1 MKKKIIVTNVIIV
14 VLALLI
20 LFLSGISITKSIYKK
35 QAEERIIDVTNIY
48 AENYSS
54 YDKVVK
60 NVPKDYR
67 VTVVDKAG
75 KVLSDSETA
84 DVSNMEN
91 HIDRE
96 EIVAALH
103 GKTVAVTRR
112 SDTTNKDMVYSAVK
126 VNLSADDYVFV
137 RVSTPVDSVNLYAT
151 STILPNFYVLI
162 AAIIA
167 AVILSVVLTKSLV
180 KPMAEIKNSLI
191 ALNNGTFTPSTP
203 SEKDPE
209 INKMMSEIN
218 DIGAKLSDTIT
229 TVSEDNKKL
238 DYILNNVSDGIVVI
252 TADGNIEVMNDN
264 AKLVFGVK
272 NDAISSN
279 YTVLS
284 ANEKFISAVSDAV
297 NERINKVFEFTT
309 AAHDVYL
316 TSIRCLDGGM
326 TIIVLSDITAVK
338 HGEEIRS
345 EFFANAS
352 HELKTP
358 LTAIKGFN
366 DVIGMKSKDGDIKTL
381 SAKID
386 KEVNRV
392 VSLIDDMLNLS
403 KLETTNTPI
412 VEKVDLIAV
421 AREAEES
428 ISALAR
434 DKNVNIEISGE
445 GTVDMEKDH
454 AYELVKNLMENA
466 VRYNEDGG
474 HVIVSVD
481 EKADKVTLI
490 VKDDGIGID
499 EENQS
504 RIFERFY
511 RVNKSRSRETGGT
524 GLGLS
529 IVRGILEAYGG
540 RLAFSAR
547 RQGGLVARVT
557 VPVREVSGETS
568 PLDDDSLAT
577 GDNAVRDNRDET
589 AS

>member
-14 VLALLI
+14 VFALLI

-35 QAEERIIDVTNIY
+35 QAEERIIDVANIY
-48 AENYSS
+48 AENYTSS
-54 YDKVVK
+54 DKVVK

-67 VTVVDKAG
+67 VTVVDKSG

-103 GKTVAVTRR
+103 GKPVAVTRR

-126 VNLSADDYVFV
+126 VDLSADDYVFV

-180 KPMAEIKNSLI
+180 KPMAEIKNNLI

-209 INKMMSEIN
+209 INKMLSEIN
-218 DIGAKLSDTIT
+218 DIGEKLSDTIT

-252 TADGNIEVMNDN
+252 TREGNIEVMNDN
-264 AKLVFGVK
+264 AKLVFDVK

-366 DVIGMKSKDGDIKTL
+366 DVIGMKSKDGDIGTL
-381 SAKID
+381 SSKID

-403 KLETTNTPI
+403 KLETTKTPI
-412 VEKVDLIAV
+412 VEKVDLVAV
-421 AREAEES
+421 AFDAEES

-445 GTVDMEKDH
+445 GVVEMEKDH

-474 HVIVSVD
+474 HVFVSVD
-481 EKADKVTLI
+481 EKTDKVTLK

-529 IVRGILEAYGG
+529 IVKH
-540 RLAFSAR
+540 
-547 RQGGLVARVT
+547 VAELYDAKLTLSSTLGAGTEIT
-557 VPVREVSGETS
+557 VSFKK
-568 PLDDDSLAT
+568 
-577 GDNAVRDNRDET
+577 
-589 AS
+589 

>member
-445 GTVDMEKDH
+445 GTVEMEKDH

-474 HVIVSVD
+474 HVFVSVD
-481 EKADKVTLI
+481 EKTDIVTLK

-529 IVRGILEAYGG
+529 IVKHVAELYGAKLTLSSTLG
-540 RLAFSAR
+540 A
-547 RQGGLVARVT
+547 GTEIT
-557 VPVREVSGETS
+557 VSFKK
-568 PLDDDSLAT
+568 
-577 GDNAVRDNRDET
+577 
-589 AS
+589 

>member
-14 VLALLI
+14 VFALLV

-35 QAEERIIDVTNIY
+35 QAEERIIDVANIY
-48 AENYSS
+48 AENYTSS
-54 YDKVVK
+54 DKVVK

-103 GKTVAVTRR
+103 GKPVAVTRR

-126 VNLSADDYVFV
+126 VDLSSDDYVFV

-209 INKMMSEIN
+209 INKMLSEIN
-218 DIGAKLSDTIT
+218 DIGEKLSDTIT

-264 AKLVFGVK
+264 AKLVFDVK

-338 HGEEIRS
+338 QGEEIRS

-403 KLETTNTPI
+403 KLETTKTPI
-412 VEKVDLIAV
+412 VEKVDLVAV
-421 AREAEES
+421 AYDAEES

-434 DKNVNIEISGE
+434 AKNVNIEISGE
-445 GTVDMEKDH
+445 GTVEMEKDH

-474 HVIVSVD
+474 HVFVSVD
-481 EKADKVTLI
+481 EKADKVTLK

-529 IVRGILEAYGG
+529 IVKH
-540 RLAFSAR
+540 
-547 RQGGLVARVT
+547 VAELYDAKLTLSSTLGAGTEIT
-557 VPVREVSGETS
+557 VSFKK
-568 PLDDDSLAT
+568 
-577 GDNAVRDNRDET
+577 
-589 AS
+589 

>member
-14 VLALLI
+14 VFALLI

-35 QAEERIIDVTNIY
+35 QAEERIIDVANIY
-48 AENYSS
+48 AENYTSS
-54 YDKVVK
+54 DKVVK

-103 GKTVAVTRR
+103 GKPVAVTRR

-126 VNLSADDYVFV
+126 VDLSADDYVFV

-180 KPMAEIKNSLI
+180 KPMTEIKNSLI

-209 INKMMSEIN
+209 INKMLSEIN
-218 DIGAKLSDTIT
+218 DIGEKLSDTIT

-252 TADGNIEVMNDN
+252 TANGNIEVMNDN
-264 AKLVFGVK
+264 AKLVFDVK

-366 DVIGMKSKDGDIKTL
+366 DVIGMKSKDDDIRTL
-381 SAKID
+381 SSKID

-403 KLETTNTPI
+403 KLETTKTPI
-412 VEKVDLIAV
+412 VEKVDLVAV
-421 AREAEES
+421 AYDAEES

-445 GTVDMEKDH
+445 GTVEIEKDH

-466 VRYNEDGG
+466 VRYNENGG
-474 HVIVSVD
+474 HVFVSVD
-481 EKADKVTLI
+481 DKSDKVTLK

-529 IVRGILEAYGG
+529 IVKH
-540 RLAFSAR
+540 
-547 RQGGLVARVT
+547 VAELYDAKLTLSSTLGAGTEIT
-557 VPVREVSGETS
+557 VSFKK
-568 PLDDDSLAT
+568 
-577 GDNAVRDNRDET
+577 
-589 AS
+589 

>member
-67 VTVVDKAG
+67 VTVVDKSG

-103 GKTVAVTRR
+103 GKSVAVTRR

-126 VNLSADDYVFV
+126 VNLSSDDYVFV
-137 RVSTPVDSVNLYAT
+137 RISTPVDSVNLYAT

-167 AVILSVVLTKSLV
+167 AVILSIVLTKSLV

-218 DIGAKLSDTIT
+218 DIGEKLSDTIT

-252 TADGNIEVMNDN
+252 TADGNIEIMNDN
-264 AKLVFGVK
+264 AKLVFDVK

-338 HGEEIRS
+338 QGEEIRS

-366 DVIGMKSKDGDIKTL
+366 DVIGMKSKDDDIRTL
-381 SAKID
+381 SSKID

-403 KLETTNTPI
+403 KLETTKTPI
-412 VEKVDLIAV
+412 VEKVDLVAV
-421 AREAEES
+421 AYDAEES
-428 ISALAR
+428 ISAIAR

-481 EKADKVTLI
+481 EKADKVTLK

-529 IVRGILEAYGG
+529 IVKHVAELYGAKLTLSSTLG
-540 RLAFSAR
+540 A
-547 RQGGLVARVT
+547 GTEIT
-557 VPVREVSGETS
+557 VSFKK
-568 PLDDDSLAT
+568 
-577 GDNAVRDNRDET
+577 
-589 AS
+589 

>member
-14 VLALLI
+14 VFALLV

-35 QAEERIIDVTNIY
+35 QAEERIIDVANIY
-48 AENYSS
+48 AENFTSS
-54 YDKVVK
+54 DKVVK

-67 VTVVDKAG
+67 VTVVDKSG

-103 GKTVAVTRR
+103 GKPVAVTRR

-126 VNLSADDYVFV
+126 VDLSADDYVFV

-209 INKMMSEIN
+209 INKMLSEIN
-218 DIGAKLSDTIT
+218 DIGEKLSDTIT

-252 TADGNIEVMNDN
+252 TANGNIEVMNDN
-264 AKLVFGVK
+264 AKLVFDVK

-366 DVIGMKSKDGDIKTL
+366 DVIGMKSKDDDIRTL
-381 SAKID
+381 SSKID

-403 KLETTNTPI
+403 KLETTKTPI
-412 VEKVDLIAV
+412 VEKVDLVAV
-421 AREAEES
+421 AYDAEES

-434 DKNVNIEISGE
+434 AKNVNIEISGE
-445 GTVDMEKDH
+445 GTVEMEKDH

-474 HVIVSVD
+474 HVFVSVD
-481 EKADKVTLI
+481 EKSDKVTLK

-529 IVRGILEAYGG
+529 IVKH
-540 RLAFSAR
+540 
-547 RQGGLVARVT
+547 VAELYDAKLT
-557 VPVREVSGETS
+557 LSSTLGAGTEITISFKK
-568 PLDDDSLAT
+568 
-577 GDNAVRDNRDET
+577 
-589 AS
+589 

>member
-14 VLALLI
+14 VFALLV

-35 QAEERIIDVTNIY
+35 QAEERIIDVANIY
-48 AENYSS
+48 AENYTSF
-54 YDKVVK
+54 DKVVK

-67 VTVVDKAG
+67 VTVVDKSG

-103 GKTVAVTRR
+103 GKSVAVTRR

-126 VNLSADDYVFV
+126 VNLSSDDYVFV

-167 AVILSVVLTKSLV
+167 AVILSIVLTKSLV

-218 DIGAKLSDTIT
+218 DIGEKLSDTIT

-252 TADGNIEVMNDN
+252 TADGNIEIMNDN
-264 AKLVFGVK
+264 AKLVFDVK

-316 TSIRCLDGGM
+316 TSIRCLEGGM

-338 HGEEIRS
+338 QGEEIRS

-366 DVIGMKSKDGDIKTL
+366 DVIGMKSKDDDIRTL
-381 SAKID
+381 SSKID

-403 KLETTNTPI
+403 KLETTKTPI
-412 VEKVDLIAV
+412 VEKVDLVKV
-421 AREAEES
+421 AYDAEES

-481 EKADKVTLI
+481 EKADKVTLK

-511 RVNKSRSRETGGT
+511 RVNKSRARETGGT

-529 IVRGILEAYGG
+529 IVKHVAELYGAKLTLSSTLG
-540 RLAFSAR
+540 A
-547 RQGGLVARVT
+547 GTEIT
-557 VPVREVSGETS
+557 VSFKK
-568 PLDDDSLAT
+568 
-577 GDNAVRDNRDET
+577 
-589 AS
+589 

>member
-14 VLALLI
+14 VFALLI

-35 QAEERIIDVTNIY
+35 QAEERIIDVANIY
-48 AENYSS
+48 AENYTSS
-54 YDKVVK
+54 DKVVK

-103 GKTVAVTRR
+103 GKPVAVTRR

-126 VNLSADDYVFV
+126 VDLSADDYVFV

-180 KPMAEIKNSLI
+180 KPMAEIKNNLI

-209 INKMMSEIN
+209 INKMLSEIN
-218 DIGAKLSDTIT
+218 DIGEKLSDTIT

-252 TADGNIEVMNDN
+252 TREGNIEVMNDN
-264 AKLVFGVK
+264 AKLVFDVK

-366 DVIGMKSKDGDIKTL
+366 DVIGMKSKDDDIGTL

-403 KLETTNTPI
+403 KLETTKTPI
-412 VEKVDLIAV
+412 VEKVDLVAV
-421 AREAEES
+421 AYDAEES

-434 DKNVNIEISGE
+434 NKNVNIEISGE
-445 GTVDMEKDH
+445 GTVEMEKDH

-474 HVIVSVD
+474 HVFVSVD
-481 EKADKVTLI
+481 EKSDKVTLK

-529 IVRGILEAYGG
+529 IVKH
-540 RLAFSAR
+540 
-547 RQGGLVARVT
+547 VAELYDAKLTLSSTLGAGTEIT
-557 VPVREVSGETS
+557 VSFKK
-568 PLDDDSLAT
+568 
-577 GDNAVRDNRDET
+577 
-589 AS
+589 

>member
-14 VLALLI
+14 VFALLI

-35 QAEERIIDVTNIY
+35 QAEERIIDVANIY
-48 AENYSS
+48 AENYTSS
-54 YDKVVK
+54 DKVVK

-103 GKTVAVTRR
+103 GKPVAVTRR

-126 VNLSADDYVFV
+126 VDLSADDYVFV

-209 INKMMSEIN
+209 INKMLSEIN
-218 DIGAKLSDTIT
+218 DIGEKLSDTIT

-252 TADGNIEVMNDN
+252 TANGNIEVMNDN
-264 AKLVFGVK
+264 AKLVFDVK

-366 DVIGMKSKDGDIKTL
+366 DVIGMKSKDDDIRTL

-403 KLETTNTPI
+403 KLETTKTPI
-412 VEKVDLIAV
+412 IEKVDLVTV
-421 AREAEES
+421 AYDAEES

-434 DKNVNIEISGE
+434 AKNVNIEISGE
-445 GTVDMEKDH
+445 GTVEMEKDH

-474 HVIVSVD
+474 HVFVSVD
-481 EKADKVTLI
+481 EKSDKVTLK

-529 IVRGILEAYGG
+529 IVKHVAELYGAKLTLSSTLG
-540 RLAFSAR
+540 A
-547 RQGGLVARVT
+547 GTEIT
-557 VPVREVSGETS
+557 VSFKK
-568 PLDDDSLAT
+568 
-577 GDNAVRDNRDET
+577 
-589 AS
+589 

>member
-14 VLALLI
+14 VFALLI
-20 LFLSGISITKSIYKK
+20 LFLSGISITKSINKK
-35 QAEERIIDVTNIY
+35 QAEERIIDVANIY
-48 AENYSS
+48 AENYTSS
-54 YDKVVK
+54 DKVVK

-103 GKTVAVTRR
+103 GKPVAVTRR
-112 SDTTNKDMVYSAVK
+112 SNTTNKDMVYSAVK
-126 VNLSADDYVFV
+126 VDLSSDDYVFV

-180 KPMAEIKNSLI
+180 KPMAEIKNNLI

-209 INKMMSEIN
+209 INKMLSEIN
-218 DIGAKLSDTIT
+218 DIGEKLSDTIT

-252 TADGNIEVMNDN
+252 TANGNIEVMNDN
-264 AKLVFGVK
+264 AKLVFDVK

-366 DVIGMKSKDGDIKTL
+366 DVIGMKSKDDDIRTL
-381 SAKID
+381 SSKID

-403 KLETTNTPI
+403 KLETTKTPI
-412 VEKVDLIAV
+412 VEKVDLVAV
-421 AREAEES
+421 AYDAEES

-434 DKNVNIEISGE
+434 AKNVNIEISGE
-445 GTVDMEKDH
+445 GTVEMEKDH

-474 HVIVSVD
+474 HVFVSVD
-481 EKADKVTLI
+481 EKADKVTLK

-529 IVRGILEAYGG
+529 IVKH
-540 RLAFSAR
+540 
-547 RQGGLVARVT
+547 VAELYDAKLTLSSTLGAGTEIT
-557 VPVREVSGETS
+557 VSFKK
-568 PLDDDSLAT
+568 
-577 GDNAVRDNRDET
+577 
-589 AS
+589 

>member
-14 VLALLI
+14 VFALLV

-35 QAEERIIDVTNIY
+35 QAEKRIIDVANIY
-48 AENYSS
+48 AENYTSF
-54 YDKVVK
+54 DKVVK

-67 VTVVDKAG
+67 VTVVDKSG

-103 GKTVAVTRR
+103 GKSVAVTRR

-126 VNLSADDYVFV
+126 VNLSSDDYVFV

-167 AVILSVVLTKSLV
+167 AVILSIVLTKSLV

-218 DIGAKLSDTIT
+218 DIGEKLSDTIT

-252 TADGNIEVMNDN
+252 TADGNIEIMNDN
-264 AKLVFGVK
+264 AKLVFDVK

-338 HGEEIRS
+338 QGEEIRS
-345 EFFANAS
+345 KFFANAS

-366 DVIGMKSKDGDIKTL
+366 DIIGMKSKDDDIRTL
-381 SAKID
+381 SSKID

-403 KLETTNTPI
+403 KLETTKTPI
-412 VEKVDLIAV
+412 VEKVDLVAV
-421 AREAEES
+421 AYDAEES

-474 HVIVSVD
+474 HVLVSVS
-481 EKADKVTLI
+481 ESADNVTLK

-529 IVRGILEAYGG
+529 IVKH
-540 RLAFSAR
+540 
-547 RQGGLVARVT
+547 VAELNGAKLTLSSTLGAGTEIT
-557 VPVREVSGETS
+557 VSFKK
-568 PLDDDSLAT
+568 
-577 GDNAVRDNRDET
+577 
-589 AS
+589 

>member
-309 AAHDVYL
+309 AAHGVYL

-445 GTVDMEKDH
+445 GTVEMEKDH

-474 HVIVSVD
+474 HVFVSVD
-481 EKADKVTLI
+481 EKTDKVTLK

-529 IVRGILEAYGG
+529 IVKHVAELYGAKLTLSSTLG
-540 RLAFSAR
+540 A
-547 RQGGLVARVT
+547 GTEIT
-557 VPVREVSGETS
+557 VSF
-568 PLDDDSLAT
+568 
-577 GDNAVRDNRDET
+577 NK
-589 AS
+589 

>member
-14 VLALLI
+14 VFALLI
-20 LFLSGISITKSIYKK
+20 LFLSGISITKSINKK
-35 QAEERIIDVTNIY
+35 QAEERIIDVANIY
-48 AENYSS
+48 AENYTSS
-54 YDKVVK
+54 DKVVK

-67 VTVVDKAG
+67 VTVVDKSG
-75 KVLSDSETA
+75 KVLSDSETT

-112 SDTTNKDMVYSAVK
+112 SNTTNKDMVYSAVK
-126 VNLSADDYVFV
+126 VDLSSDDYVFV

-209 INKMMSEIN
+209 INKMLSEIN
-218 DIGAKLSDTIT
+218 DIGEKLSDTIT

-252 TADGNIEVMNDN
+252 TANGNIEVMNDN
-264 AKLVFGVK
+264 AKLVFDVK

-297 NERINKVFEFTT
+297 NDRINKVFEFTT

-366 DVIGMKSKDGDIKTL
+366 DVIGMKSKDDDIRTL
-381 SAKID
+381 SSKID

-403 KLETTNTPI
+403 KLETTKTPI
-412 VEKVDLIAV
+412 VEKVDLVAV
-421 AREAEES
+421 AYDAEES

-445 GTVDMEKDH
+445 GTVEMEKDH

-474 HVIVSVD
+474 HVLVSVD
-481 EKADKVTLI
+481 EKSDKVTLK

-529 IVRGILEAYGG
+529 IVKHVAELYGAKLTLSSTLG
-540 RLAFSAR
+540 A
-547 RQGGLVARVT
+547 GTEIT
-557 VPVREVSGETS
+557 VSFKK
-568 PLDDDSLAT
+568 
-577 GDNAVRDNRDET
+577 
-589 AS
+589 

>member
-14 VLALLI
+14 VFALLI

-35 QAEERIIDVTNIY
+35 QAEERIIDVANIY
-48 AENYSS
+48 AENYTSS
-54 YDKVVK
+54 DKVVK

-67 VTVVDKAG
+67 VTVVDKSG

-103 GKTVAVTRR
+103 GKPVAVTRR

-126 VNLSADDYVFV
+126 VDLSADDYVFV
-137 RVSTPVDSVNLYAT
+137 RVSTPVDSVNLYVT

-209 INKMMSEIN
+209 INKMLSEIN
-218 DIGAKLSDTIT
+218 DIGEKLSDTIT

-252 TADGNIEVMNDN
+252 TANGNIEVMNDN
-264 AKLVFGVK
+264 AKLVFDVK

-284 ANEKFISAVSDAV
+284 ANEKFISSVSDAV

-366 DVIGMKSKDGDIKTL
+366 DVIGMKSEGDDIRTL

-403 KLETTNTPI
+403 KLETTKTPI
-412 VEKVDLIAV
+412 VEKVDLVAV
-421 AREAEES
+421 AYDAEES

-434 DKNVNIEISGE
+434 AKNVNIEISGE
-445 GTVDMEKDH
+445 GTVEMEKDH
-454 AYELVKNLMENA
+454 SYELVKNLMENA

-474 HVIVSVD
+474 HVFVSVD
-481 EKADKVTLI
+481 EKSDKVTLK

-529 IVRGILEAYGG
+529 IVKHVAELYGAKLTLSSTLG
-540 RLAFSAR
+540 A
-547 RQGGLVARVT
+547 GTEIT
-557 VPVREVSGETS
+557 VSFKK
-568 PLDDDSLAT
+568 
-577 GDNAVRDNRDET
+577 
-589 AS
+589 

>member
-14 VLALLI
+14 VFALLI
-20 LFLSGISITKSIYKK
+20 LFLSGISITKSINKK
-35 QAEERIIDVTNIY
+35 QAEERIIDVANIY
-48 AENYSS
+48 AENYTSS
-54 YDKVVK
+54 DKVVK

-75 KVLSDSETA
+75 KVLSDSETE

-103 GKTVAVTRR
+103 GKPVAVTRR

-126 VNLSADDYVFV
+126 VDLSSDDYVFV

-180 KPMAEIKNSLI
+180 KPMAEIKNNLI

-209 INKMMSEIN
+209 INKMLSEIN
-218 DIGAKLSDTIT
+218 DIGEKLSDTIT

-252 TADGNIEVMNDN
+252 TANGNIEVMNDN
-264 AKLVFGVK
+264 AKLVFDVK

-366 DVIGMKSKDGDIKTL
+366 DVIGMKSKDDDIRTL

-403 KLETTNTPI
+403 KLETTKTPI
-412 VEKVDLIAV
+412 VEKVDLVAV
-421 AREAEES
+421 AYDAEES

-434 DKNVNIEISGE
+434 AKNVNIEISGE
-445 GTVDMEKDH
+445 GTVEMEKDH

-474 HVIVSVD
+474 HVFVSVD
-481 EKADKVTLI
+481 EKADKVTLK

-529 IVRGILEAYGG
+529 IVKHVAELYGAKLTLSSTLG
-540 RLAFSAR
+540 A
-547 RQGGLVARVT
+547 GTEIT
-557 VPVREVSGETS
+557 VSFKK
-568 PLDDDSLAT
+568 
-577 GDNAVRDNRDET
+577 
-589 AS
+589 

>member
-14 VLALLI
+14 VFALLI

-35 QAEERIIDVTNIY
+35 QAEERIIDVANIY
-48 AENYSS
+48 AENYTSS
-54 YDKVVK
+54 DKVVK

-67 VTVVDKAG
+67 VTVVDKSG
-75 KVLSDSETA
+75 KVLSDSETT

-103 GKTVAVTRR
+103 GKPVAVTRR

-126 VNLSADDYVFV
+126 VDLSSDDYVFV

-162 AAIIA
+162 AAIFA

-209 INKMMSEIN
+209 INKMLSEIN
-218 DIGAKLSDTIT
+218 DIGEKLSDTIT

-252 TADGNIEVMNDN
+252 TANGNIEVMNDN
-264 AKLVFGVK
+264 AKLVFDVK

-366 DVIGMKSKDGDIKTL
+366 DVIGMKSKDDDIRTL
-381 SAKID
+381 SSKID

-403 KLETTNTPI
+403 KLETTKTPI
-412 VEKVDLIAV
+412 VEKVDLVAV
-421 AREAEES
+421 AYDAEES

-445 GTVDMEKDH
+445 GTVEMEKDH

-474 HVIVSVD
+474 HVFVSVD
-481 EKADKVTLI
+481 EKADKVTLK

-529 IVRGILEAYGG
+529 IVKH
-540 RLAFSAR
+540 
-547 RQGGLVARVT
+547 VAELYDAKLT
-557 VPVREVSGETS
+557 LSSTLGAGTEITISFKK
-568 PLDDDSLAT
+568 
-577 GDNAVRDNRDET
+577 
-589 AS
+589 

>member
-14 VLALLI
+14 VFALLI

-35 QAEERIIDVTNIY
+35 QAEERIIDVANIY
-48 AENYSS
+48 AENYTSS
-54 YDKVVK
+54 DKVVK

-91 HIDRE
+91 HIDRK

-103 GKTVAVTRR
+103 GKPVAVTRR

-126 VNLSADDYVFV
+126 VDLSADDYVFV

-218 DIGAKLSDTIT
+218 DIGEKLSDTIT

-264 AKLVFGVK
+264 AKLVFDVK

-338 HGEEIRS
+338 QGEEIRS

-403 KLETTNTPI
+403 KLETTKTPI
-412 VEKVDLIAV
+412 VEKVDLVAV
-421 AREAEES
+421 ARDAEES

-434 DKNVNIEISGE
+434 AKNVSIEISGG
-445 GTVDMEKDH
+445 GTVEMEKDH

-466 VRYNEDGG
+466 VRYNDDDG
-474 HVIVSVD
+474 HVFVSVS
-481 EKADKVTLI
+481 ESADKVTLK

-529 IVRGILEAYGG
+529 IVKHVAELYGAKLTLSSTLG
-540 RLAFSAR
+540 A
-547 RQGGLVARVT
+547 GTEIT
-557 VPVREVSGETS
+557 VSFKK
-568 PLDDDSLAT
+568 
-577 GDNAVRDNRDET
+577 
-589 AS
+589 

>member
-14 VLALLI
+14 VFALLV

-35 QAEERIIDVTNIY
+35 QAEERIIDVANIY
-48 AENYSS
+48 AENYTSF
-54 YDKVVK
+54 DKVVK

-67 VTVVDKAG
+67 VTVVDKSG

-103 GKTVAVTRR
+103 GKSVAVTRR

-126 VNLSADDYVFV
+126 VNLSSDDYVFV

-167 AVILSVVLTKSLV
+167 AVILSIVLTKSLV

-218 DIGAKLSDTIT
+218 DIGEKLSDTIT

-264 AKLVFGVK
+264 AKLVFDVK

-338 HGEEIRS
+338 QGEEIRS

-366 DVIGMKSKDGDIKTL
+366 DVIGMKSKDDDIRTL
-381 SAKID
+381 SSKID

-403 KLETTNTPI
+403 KLETTKTPI
-412 VEKVDLIAV
+412 VEKVDLVAV
-421 AREAEES
+421 AYDAEES

-466 VRYNEDGG
+466 VRYNDDGG

-481 EKADKVTLI
+481 EKADKVTLK

-529 IVRGILEAYGG
+529 IVKHVAELYGAKLTLSSTLG
-540 RLAFSAR
+540 A
-547 RQGGLVARVT
+547 GTEIT
-557 VPVREVSGETS
+557 VSFKK
-568 PLDDDSLAT
+568 
-577 GDNAVRDNRDET
+577 
-589 AS
+589 

>member
-14 VLALLI
+14 VFALLI
-20 LFLSGISITKSIYKK
+20 LFLSGISITKSINKK
-35 QAEERIIDVTNIY
+35 QAEERIIDVANIY
-48 AENYSS
+48 AENYTSS
-54 YDKVVK
+54 DKVVK

-67 VTVVDKAG
+67 VTVVDKSG
-75 KVLSDSETA
+75 KVLSDSETT

-103 GKTVAVTRR
+103 GKPVAVTRR
-112 SDTTNKDMVYSAVK
+112 SNTTNKDMVYSAMK
-126 VNLSADDYVFV
+126 VDLSSDDYVFV

-180 KPMAEIKNSLI
+180 KPMAEIKNNLI

-209 INKMMSEIN
+209 INKMLSEIN
-218 DIGAKLSDTIT
+218 DIGEKLSDTIT

-252 TADGNIEVMNDN
+252 TANGNIEVMNDN
-264 AKLVFGVK
+264 AKLIFDVK

-366 DVIGMKSKDGDIKTL
+366 DVIGMKSKDDDIRTL
-381 SAKID
+381 SSKID

-403 KLETTNTPI
+403 KLETTKTPI
-412 VEKVDLIAV
+412 VEKVDLVAV
-421 AREAEES
+421 AYDAEES

-445 GTVDMEKDH
+445 GTVEMEKDH

-474 HVIVSVD
+474 HVFVSVD
-481 EKADKVTLI
+481 EKADKVTLK

-529 IVRGILEAYGG
+529 IVKH
-540 RLAFSAR
+540 
-547 RQGGLVARVT
+547 VAELYDAKLTLSSTLGAGTEIT
-557 VPVREVSGETS
+557 VSFKK
-568 PLDDDSLAT
+568 
-577 GDNAVRDNRDET
+577 
-589 AS
+589 

>member
-14 VLALLI
+14 VFALLV

-35 QAEERIIDVTNIY
+35 QAEERIIDVANIY
-48 AENYSS
+48 AENYTSF
-54 YDKVVK
+54 DKVVK

-67 VTVVDKAG
+67 VTVVDKSG

-103 GKTVAVTRR
+103 GKSVAVTRR

-126 VNLSADDYVFV
+126 VNLSSDDYVFV

-167 AVILSVVLTKSLV
+167 AVILSIVLTKSLV

-218 DIGAKLSDTIT
+218 DIGEKLSDTIT

-252 TADGNIEVMNDN
+252 TADGNIEIMNDN
-264 AKLVFGVK
+264 AKLVFDVK

-338 HGEEIRS
+338 QGEEIRS

-366 DVIGMKSKDGDIKTL
+366 DIIGMKSKDDDIRTL
-381 SAKID
+381 SSKID

-403 KLETTNTPI
+403 KLETTKTPI
-412 VEKVDLIAV
+412 VEKVDLVAV
-421 AREAEES
+421 AYDAEES

-466 VRYNEDGG
+466 VRYNDDGG

-481 EKADKVTLI
+481 EKADKVTLK

-529 IVRGILEAYGG
+529 IVKHVAELYGAKLTLSSTLG
-540 RLAFSAR
+540 A
-547 RQGGLVARVT
+547 GTEIT
-557 VPVREVSGETS
+557 VSFKK
-568 PLDDDSLAT
+568 
-577 GDNAVRDNRDET
+577 
-589 AS
+589 

>member
-14 VLALLI
+14 VFALLI

-35 QAEERIIDVTNIY
+35 QAEERIIDVANIY
-48 AENYSS
+48 AENYTSS
-54 YDKVVK
+54 DKVVK

-67 VTVVDKAG
+67 VTVVDKSG

-103 GKTVAVTRR
+103 GKPVAVTRR

-126 VNLSADDYVFV
+126 VDLSADDYVFV

-180 KPMAEIKNSLI
+180 KPMAEIKNNLI

-209 INKMMSEIN
+209 INKMLSEIN
-218 DIGAKLSDTIT
+218 DIGEKLSDTIT

-252 TADGNIEVMNDN
+252 TREGNIEVMNDN
-264 AKLVFGVK
+264 AKLVFDVK

-366 DVIGMKSKDGDIKTL
+366 DVIGMKSKDGDIGTL

-403 KLETTNTPI
+403 KLETTKTPI
-412 VEKVDLIAV
+412 VEKVDLVAV
-421 AREAEES
+421 AYDAEES

-434 DKNVNIEISGE
+434 AKNVNIEISGE
-445 GTVDMEKDH
+445 GVVEMEKDH

-474 HVIVSVD
+474 HVFVSVD
-481 EKADKVTLI
+481 EKSDKVTLK

-529 IVRGILEAYGG
+529 IVKH
-540 RLAFSAR
+540 
-547 RQGGLVARVT
+547 VAELYDAKLTLSSTLGAGTEIT
-557 VPVREVSGETS
+557 VSFKK
-568 PLDDDSLAT
+568 
-577 GDNAVRDNRDET
+577 
-589 AS
+589 

>member
-14 VLALLI
+14 VFALLV

-48 AENYSS
+48 AENYTSS
-54 YDKVVK
+54 DKVVK

-67 VTVVDKAG
+67 VTVVDKSG

-103 GKTVAVTRR
+103 GKPVAVTRR

-137 RVSTPVDSVNLYAT
+137 RVSTPVDSVNLYAS

-180 KPMAEIKNSLI
+180 KPMAEIKNNLI

-218 DIGAKLSDTIT
+218 DIGEKLSDTIT

-264 AKLVFGVK
+264 AKLVFDVK

-403 KLETTNTPI
+403 KLETTKTPI
-412 VEKVDLIAV
+412 VEIVDLVAV
-421 AREAEES
+421 ARDAEES

-434 DKNVNIEISGE
+434 AKNVNIEISGE
-445 GTVDMEKDH
+445 GTVEMEKDH

-474 HVIVSVD
+474 HVLVSVD
-481 EKADKVTLI
+481 EKADKVTLK

-529 IVRGILEAYGG
+529 IVKHVAELYGAKLTLSSTLG
-540 RLAFSAR
+540 A
-547 RQGGLVARVT
+547 GTEIT
-557 VPVREVSGETS
+557 VSFKK
-568 PLDDDSLAT
+568 
-577 GDNAVRDNRDET
+577 
-589 AS
+589 

>member
-1 MKKKIIVTNVIIV
+1 MKKKIIFTNVIIV
-14 VLALLI
+14 VFALLV

-35 QAEERIIDVTNIY
+35 QAEERIIDVANIY
-48 AENYSS
+48 AENYTSF
-54 YDKVVK
+54 DKVVK

-67 VTVVDKAG
+67 VTVVDKSG

-103 GKTVAVTRR
+103 GKSVAVTRR

-126 VNLSADDYVFV
+126 VNLSSDDYVFV

-167 AVILSVVLTKSLV
+167 AVILSIVLTKSLV

-218 DIGAKLSDTIT
+218 DIGEKLSDTIT

-252 TADGNIEVMNDN
+252 TADGNIEIMNDN
-264 AKLVFGVK
+264 AKLVFDIK

-338 HGEEIRS
+338 QGEEIRS

-366 DVIGMKSKDGDIKTL
+366 DVIGMKSKDDDIRTL
-381 SAKID
+381 SSKID

-403 KLETTNTPI
+403 KLETTKTPI
-412 VEKVDLIAV
+412 VEKVDLVAV
-421 AREAEES
+421 AYDAEES

-481 EKADKVTLI
+481 EKADKVTLK

-529 IVRGILEAYGG
+529 IVKHVAELYGAKLTLSSTLG
-540 RLAFSAR
+540 A
-547 RQGGLVARVT
+547 GTEIT
-557 VPVREVSGETS
+557 VSFKK
-568 PLDDDSLAT
+568 
-577 GDNAVRDNRDET
+577 
-589 AS
+589 

>member
-14 VLALLI
+14 VFALLV

-35 QAEERIIDVTNIY
+35 QAEERIIDVANIY
-48 AENYSS
+48 AENYTSS
-54 YDKVVK
+54 DKVVK

-67 VTVVDKAG
+67 VTVIDKSG

-91 HIDRE
+91 HIDRK
-96 EIVAALH
+96 EIVAALK
-103 GKTVAVTRR
+103 GKPVAVTRR

-126 VNLSADDYVFV
+126 VDLSADDYVFV

-180 KPMAEIKNSLI
+180 KPMAEIKNNLI

-209 INKMMSEIN
+209 INKMLSEIN
-218 DIGAKLSDTIT
+218 DIGEKLSDTIT

-264 AKLVFGVK
+264 AKLVFDVK

-366 DVIGMKSKDGDIKTL
+366 DVIGMKSKDGDIRTL

-403 KLETTNTPI
+403 KLETTKTPI

-421 AREAEES
+421 ARDAEES
-428 ISALAR
+428 ISTLAR
-434 DKNVNIEISGE
+434 AKNVNIEISGE
-445 GTVDMEKDH
+445 GTVEMEKDH

-466 VRYNEDGG
+466 VRYNENGG
-474 HVIVSVD
+474 HVLVSVS
-481 EKADKVTLI
+481 ESADKVTLK

-529 IVRGILEAYGG
+529 IVKHVAELYGAKLTLSSTLG
-540 RLAFSAR
+540 A
-547 RQGGLVARVT
+547 GTEIT
-557 VPVREVSGETS
+557 VSFKK
-568 PLDDDSLAT
+568 
-577 GDNAVRDNRDET
+577 
-589 AS
+589 

>member
-366 DVIGMKSKDGDIKTL
+366 DVIGIKSKDGDIKTL

-403 KLETTNTPI
+403 KLETTKTPI

-428 ISALAR
+428 IYALAR

-445 GTVDMEKDH
+445 GTVEMEKDH

-474 HVIVSVD
+474 HVFVSVD
-481 EKADKVTLI
+481 EKTDKVTLK

-529 IVRGILEAYGG
+529 IVKHVAELYGAKLTLSSTLG
-540 RLAFSAR
+540 A
-547 RQGGLVARVT
+547 GTEIT
-557 VPVREVSGETS
+557 VSFKK
-568 PLDDDSLAT
+568 
-577 GDNAVRDNRDET
+577 
-589 AS
+589 

>member
-403 KLETTNTPI
+403 KLETTKTPI

-421 AREAEES
+421 ARDAEES

-445 GTVDMEKDH
+445 GTVEMEKDH

-474 HVIVSVD
+474 HVFVSVD
-481 EKADKVTLI
+481 EKTDKVTLK

-529 IVRGILEAYGG
+529 IVKHVAELYGAKLTLSSTLG
-540 RLAFSAR
+540 A
-547 RQGGLVARVT
+547 GTEIT
-557 VPVREVSGETS
+557 VSFKK
-568 PLDDDSLAT
+568 
-577 GDNAVRDNRDET
+577 
-589 AS
+589 

>member
-14 VLALLI
+14 VFALLI

-35 QAEERIIDVTNIY
+35 QAEERIIDVANIY
-48 AENYSS
+48 AENYTSS
-54 YDKVVK
+54 DKVVK

-91 HIDRE
+91 HINRE

-103 GKTVAVTRR
+103 GKPVAVTRR

-126 VNLSADDYVFV
+126 VDLSADDYVFV

-180 KPMAEIKNSLI
+180 KPMAEIKNNLI

-209 INKMMSEIN
+209 INKMLSEIN
-218 DIGAKLSDTIT
+218 DIGEKLSDTIT

-252 TADGNIEVMNDN
+252 TREGNIEVMNDN
-264 AKLVFGVK
+264 AKLVFDVK

-284 ANEKFISAVSDAV
+284 ANEKFISAVSNVV

-366 DVIGMKSKDGDIKTL
+366 DVIGMKSKDGDIGTL

-403 KLETTNTPI
+403 KLETTKTPI
-412 VEKVDLIAV
+412 VEKVDLVAV
-421 AREAEES
+421 AYDAEES

-434 DKNVNIEISGE
+434 AKNVNIEISGE
-445 GTVDMEKDH
+445 GVVEMEKDH

-474 HVIVSVD
+474 HVFVSVD
-481 EKADKVTLI
+481 EKSDKVTLK

-529 IVRGILEAYGG
+529 IVKH
-540 RLAFSAR
+540 
-547 RQGGLVARVT
+547 VAELYDAKLTLSSTLGAGTEIT
-557 VPVREVSGETS
+557 VSFKK
-568 PLDDDSLAT
+568 
-577 GDNAVRDNRDET
+577 
-589 AS
+589 

>member
-14 VLALLI
+14 VCALLV

-35 QAEERIIDVTNIY
+35 QAEERIIDVANIY
-48 AENYSS
+48 AENYTSS
-54 YDKVVK
+54 DKVVK

-67 VTVVDKAG
+67 VTVIDKSG

-91 HIDRE
+91 HIDRK

-103 GKTVAVTRR
+103 GKPVAVTRR

-126 VNLSADDYVFV
+126 VDLSADDYVFV

-218 DIGAKLSDTIT
+218 DIGEKLSDTIT

-264 AKLVFGVK
+264 AKLVFDVK

-338 HGEEIRS
+338 QGEEIRS

-366 DVIGMKSKDGDIKTL
+366 DVIRMKSKDGDIKTL

-403 KLETTNTPI
+403 KLETTKTPI
-412 VEKVDLIAV
+412 VEKVDIVAV
-421 AREAEES
+421 AYDAEES

-434 DKNVNIEISGE
+434 AKNVNIEISGE
-445 GTVDMEKDH
+445 GTVEMEKDH

-474 HVIVSVD
+474 HVFVTVD
-481 EKADKVTLI
+481 EKAGKVTLK

-529 IVRGILEAYGG
+529 IVKHVAELYGAKLTLSSTLG
-540 RLAFSAR
+540 A
-547 RQGGLVARVT
+547 GTEIT
-557 VPVREVSGETS
+557 VSFKK
-568 PLDDDSLAT
+568 
-577 GDNAVRDNRDET
+577 
-589 AS
+589 

>member
-103 GKTVAVTRR
+103 GKSVAVTRR

-445 GTVDMEKDH
+445 GTVEMEKDH

-474 HVIVSVD
+474 HVFVSVD
-481 EKADKVTLI
+481 EKTDKVTLK

-529 IVRGILEAYGG
+529 IVKHVAELYGAKLTLSSTLG
-540 RLAFSAR
+540 A
-547 RQGGLVARVT
+547 GTEIT
-557 VPVREVSGETS
+557 VSFKK
-568 PLDDDSLAT
+568 
-577 GDNAVRDNRDET
+577 
-589 AS
+589 

>member
-14 VLALLI
+14 VFALLI

-35 QAEERIIDVTNIY
+35 QAEERIIDVANIY
-48 AENYSS
+48 AENYTSS
-54 YDKVVK
+54 DKVVK

-67 VTVVDKAG
+67 VTVVDKSG

-91 HIDRE
+91 HIDRK

-103 GKTVAVTRR
+103 GKPVAVTRR

-126 VNLSADDYVFV
+126 VDLSSDDYVFV

-209 INKMMSEIN
+209 INKMLSEIN
-218 DIGAKLSDTIT
+218 DIGEKLSDTIT

-252 TADGNIEVMNDN
+252 TANGNIEVMNDN
-264 AKLVFGVK
+264 AKLVFDVK

-366 DVIGMKSKDGDIKTL
+366 DVIGMKSKDDDIRTL

-386 KEVNRV
+386 KEVNRI

-403 KLETTNTPI
+403 KLETRKTPI
-412 VEKVDLIAV
+412 VEKVDLVAV
-421 AREAEES
+421 AHDAEES

-445 GTVDMEKDH
+445 GTVEMEKDH

-474 HVIVSVD
+474 HVFVSVD
-481 EKADKVTLI
+481 EKADKVTLK

-529 IVRGILEAYGG
+529 IVKH
-540 RLAFSAR
+540 
-547 RQGGLVARVT
+547 VAELYDAKLTLSSTLGAGTEIT
-557 VPVREVSGETS
+557 VSFKK
-568 PLDDDSLAT
+568 
-577 GDNAVRDNRDET
+577 
-589 AS
+589 

>member
-112 SDTTNKDMVYSAVK
+112 SDTTNKDMVYSAMK
-126 VNLSADDYVFV
+126 VDLSADDYVFV

-445 GTVDMEKDH
+445 GTVEMEKDH

-474 HVIVSVD
+474 HVFVSVD
-481 EKADKVTLI
+481 EKTDKVTLK

-529 IVRGILEAYGG
+529 IVKHVAELYGAKLTLSSTLG
-540 RLAFSAR
+540 AGTEITISFKK
-547 RQGGLVARVT
+547 
-557 VPVREVSGETS
+557 
-568 PLDDDSLAT
+568 
-577 GDNAVRDNRDET
+577 
-589 AS
+589 

>member
-14 VLALLI
+14 VFALLI

-35 QAEERIIDVTNIY
+35 QAEERIIDVANIY
-48 AENYSS
+48 AENYTSS
-54 YDKVVK
+54 DKVVK

-67 VTVVDKAG
+67 VTVVDKSG

-103 GKTVAVTRR
+103 GKPVAVTRR

-126 VNLSADDYVFV
+126 VDLSADDYVFV

-180 KPMAEIKNSLI
+180 KPMAEIKNNLI

-209 INKMMSEIN
+209 INKMLSEIN
-218 DIGAKLSDTIT
+218 DIGEKLSDTIT

-252 TADGNIEVMNDN
+252 TREGNIEVMNDN
-264 AKLVFGVK
+264 AKLVFDVK

-316 TSIRCLDGGM
+316 TSIRCLNGGM

-366 DVIGMKSKDGDIKTL
+366 DVIGMKSKDGDIGTL

-403 KLETTNTPI
+403 KLETTKTPI
-412 VEKVDLIAV
+412 VEKVDLVAV
-421 AREAEES
+421 AYDAEES

-445 GTVDMEKDH
+445 GVVEMEKDH
-454 AYELVKNLMENA
+454 AYELVKNLMENS

-474 HVIVSVD
+474 HVFVSVD
-481 EKADKVTLI
+481 EKTDKVTLK

-529 IVRGILEAYGG
+529 IVKH
-540 RLAFSAR
+540 
-547 RQGGLVARVT
+547 VAELYDAKLTLSSTLGAGTEIT
-557 VPVREVSGETS
+557 VSFKK
-568 PLDDDSLAT
+568 
-577 GDNAVRDNRDET
+577 
-589 AS
+589 

>member
-14 VLALLI
+14 VFALLI

-35 QAEERIIDVTNIY
+35 QAEERIIDVANIY
-48 AENYSS
+48 AENYTSS
-54 YDKVVK
+54 DKVVK

-67 VTVVDKAG
+67 VTVVDKSG

-103 GKTVAVTRR
+103 GKPVAVTRR

-209 INKMMSEIN
+209 INKMLSEIN
-218 DIGAKLSDTIT
+218 DIGEKLSDTIT

-252 TADGNIEVMNDN
+252 TREGNIEVMNDN
-264 AKLVFGVK
+264 AKLVFDVK

-366 DVIGMKSKDGDIKTL
+366 DVIGMKSKDGDIGTL

-403 KLETTNTPI
+403 KLETTKTPI
-412 VEKVDLIAV
+412 VEKVDLVAV
-421 AREAEES
+421 AYDAEES

-434 DKNVNIEISGE
+434 NKNVNIEISGE
-445 GTVDMEKDH
+445 GVVEMEKDH

-466 VRYNEDGG
+466 VRYNKDGG
-474 HVIVSVD
+474 HVFVSVD
-481 EKADKVTLI
+481 EKSDKVTLK

-529 IVRGILEAYGG
+529 IVKH
-540 RLAFSAR
+540 
-547 RQGGLVARVT
+547 VAELYDAKLTLSSTLGAGTEIT
-557 VPVREVSGETS
+557 VSFKK
-568 PLDDDSLAT
+568 
-577 GDNAVRDNRDET
+577 
-589 AS
+589 

>member
-14 VLALLI
+14 VFALLV

-35 QAEERIIDVTNIY
+35 QAEERIIDVANIY
-48 AENYSS
+48 AENYTSF
-54 YDKVVK
+54 DKVVK

-67 VTVVDKAG
+67 VTVVDKSG

-103 GKTVAVTRR
+103 GKSVAVTRR

-126 VNLSADDYVFV
+126 VNLSSDDYVFV

-167 AVILSVVLTKSLV
+167 AVILSIVLTKSLV

-218 DIGAKLSDTIT
+218 DIGEKLSDTIT

-252 TADGNIEVMNDN
+252 TADGNIEIMNDN
-264 AKLVFGVK
+264 AKLVFDVK

-338 HGEEIRS
+338 QGEEIRS

-366 DVIGMKSKDGDIKTL
+366 DVIGMKSKDDDIRTL
-381 SAKID
+381 SSKID

-403 KLETTNTPI
+403 KLETTKTPI
-412 VEKVDLIAV
+412 VEKVDLVAV
-421 AREAEES
+421 AYDAEES

-481 EKADKVTLI
+481 EKADKVTLK

-529 IVRGILEAYGG
+529 IVKHVAELYGAKITLSSTLG
-540 RLAFSAR
+540 A
-547 RQGGLVARVT
+547 GTEIT
-557 VPVREVSGETS
+557 VSFKK
-568 PLDDDSLAT
+568 
-577 GDNAVRDNRDET
+577 
-589 AS
+589 

>member
-14 VLALLI
+14 VFALLI

-35 QAEERIIDVTNIY
+35 QAEERIIDVANIY
-48 AENYSS
+48 AENYTSS
-54 YDKVVK
+54 DKVVK

-103 GKTVAVTRR
+103 GKPVAITRR

-126 VNLSADDYVFV
+126 VDLSSDDYVFV

-209 INKMMSEIN
+209 INKMLSEIN
-218 DIGAKLSDTIT
+218 DIGEKLSDTIT

-252 TADGNIEVMNDN
+252 TANGNIEVMNDN
-264 AKLVFGVK
+264 AKLVFDVK

-338 HGEEIRS
+338 QGEEIRS

-366 DVIGMKSKDGDIKTL
+366 DVIGMKSKDGDIRTL
-381 SAKID
+381 SSKID

-403 KLETTNTPI
+403 KLETTKTPI
-412 VEKVDLIAV
+412 VEKVDLVAV
-421 AREAEES
+421 AYDAEES

-434 DKNVNIEISGE
+434 AKNVNIEISGE
-445 GTVDMEKDH
+445 GVVEMEKDH

-474 HVIVSVD
+474 HVFVSVD
-481 EKADKVTLI
+481 EKADKVTLK

-529 IVRGILEAYGG
+529 IVKH
-540 RLAFSAR
+540 
-547 RQGGLVARVT
+547 VAELYDAKLT
-557 VPVREVSGETS
+557 LSSTLGAGTEIIVSFKK
-568 PLDDDSLAT
+568 
-577 GDNAVRDNRDET
+577 
-589 AS
+589 

>member
-14 VLALLI
+14 VFALLI

-35 QAEERIIDVTNIY
+35 QAEERIIDVANIY
-48 AENYSS
+48 AENFTSS
-54 YDKVVK
+54 DKVVK

-67 VTVVDKAG
+67 VTVVDKSG
-75 KVLSDSETA
+75 KVLSDSETT

-103 GKTVAVTRR
+103 GKPVAVTRR

-126 VNLSADDYVFV
+126 VDLSADDYVFV

-209 INKMMSEIN
+209 INKMLSEIN
-218 DIGAKLSDTIT
+218 DIGEKLSDTIT

-252 TADGNIEVMNDN
+252 TANGNIEVMNDN
-264 AKLVFGVK
+264 AKLVFDVK

-326 TIIVLSDITAVK
+326 TTIVLSDITAVK

-366 DVIGMKSKDGDIKTL
+366 DVIGMKSKDDDIRTL
-381 SAKID
+381 SSKID

-403 KLETTNTPI
+403 KLETTKTPI
-412 VEKVDLIAV
+412 VEKVDLVAV
-421 AREAEES
+421 AYDAEES
-428 ISALAR
+428 ISSLAR

-445 GTVDMEKDH
+445 GTVEMEKDH

-474 HVIVSVD
+474 HVFVSVD
-481 EKADKVTLI
+481 EKADKVTLK

-529 IVRGILEAYGG
+529 IVKHVAELYGAKLTLSSTLG
-540 RLAFSAR
+540 A
-547 RQGGLVARVT
+547 GTEIT
-557 VPVREVSGETS
+557 VSFKK
-568 PLDDDSLAT
+568 
-577 GDNAVRDNRDET
+577 
-589 AS
+589 

>member
-14 VLALLI
+14 VFALLV

-35 QAEERIIDVTNIY
+35 QAEERIIDVANIY
-48 AENYSS
+48 AENYTSF
-54 YDKVVK
+54 DKVVK

-67 VTVVDKAG
+67 VTVVDKSG

-103 GKTVAVTRR
+103 GKSVAVTRR

-126 VNLSADDYVFV
+126 VNLSSDDYVFV

-167 AVILSVVLTKSLV
+167 AVILSIVLTKSLV

-218 DIGAKLSDTIT
+218 DIGEKLSDTIT

-252 TADGNIEVMNDN
+252 TADGNIEIMNDN
-264 AKLVFGVK
+264 AKLVFDVK

-284 ANEKFISAVSDAV
+284 ANEKFISAVSDTV

-338 HGEEIRS
+338 QGEEIRS

-366 DVIGMKSKDGDIKTL
+366 DVIGMKSKDDDIRTL
-381 SAKID
+381 SSKID

-403 KLETTNTPI
+403 KLETTKTPI
-412 VEKVDLIAV
+412 VEKVDLVAV
-421 AREAEES
+421 AYDAEES

-481 EKADKVTLI
+481 EKADKVTLK

-529 IVRGILEAYGG
+529 IVKHVAELYGAKLTLSSTLG
-540 RLAFSAR
+540 A
-547 RQGGLVARVT
+547 GTEIT
-557 VPVREVSGETS
+557 VSFKK
-568 PLDDDSLAT
+568 
-577 GDNAVRDNRDET
+577 
-589 AS
+589 